1 MRKPWVTIALSG
13 VLTLMGT
20 VAVPIFPAQAGPYE
34 QCLEGCGDAARACG
48 GVGDDR
54 DCSGPRL
61 TASLNVAICEA
72 QNNTGNT
79 GPVRYGALAYSQ
91 TMQGW
96 ATASEWADRASAEN
110 AALDS
115 CRSLAAAATDCQ
127 IAVWFYNTCGSI
139 AAAPGAI
146 FGSGYGNPT
155 HVAEGYALQSCRQA
169 GGGDSCVVQK
179 AVCTGL

>member
-1 MRKPWVTIALSG
+1 MSLDTFQPIRNPAAPSLAAGFGHWR
-13 VLTLMGT
+13 
-20 VAVPIFPAQAGPYE
+20 VAMK
-34 QCLEGCGDAARACG
+34 L
-48 GVGDDR
+48 
-54 DCSGPRL
+54 
-61 TASLNVAICEA
+61 
-72 QNNTGNT
+72 
-79 GPVRYGALAYSQ
+79 
-91 TMQGW
+91 
-96 ATASEWADRASAEN
+96 ADRASAEN